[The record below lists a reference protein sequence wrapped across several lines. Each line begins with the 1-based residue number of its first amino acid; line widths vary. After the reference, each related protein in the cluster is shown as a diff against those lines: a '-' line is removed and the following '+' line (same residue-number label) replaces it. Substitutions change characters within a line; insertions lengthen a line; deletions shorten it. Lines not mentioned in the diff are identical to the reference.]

1 MLRSAEPVTALRSVT
16 RTLFDRLYDETVDVD
31 ADYVVG
37 PSSTE
42 EAATVLAAAAEAGIP
57 TTFLGGGTRSE
68 LGGPVAADLVITTTR
83 IASVVDWRPED
94 LTVVVGAGLPVGAL
108 EAELVERNQTAVLP
122 EVAPGSTIGGVIA
135 AGVSGYRRLRYGPTR
150 DRVLRVRLAT
160 GYGKAVTG
168 GSHVVKSS
176 TGYGLARLATGSLGS
191 LGMIGEVTLKLWS
204 HPLVG
209 STVSVDTAAEAYRTT
224 YRPLAVLDTSD
235 GALLYLGGSE
245 AQIEA
250 QAAAVGG
257 DARPGLAWPEPI
269 SEPVQVEM
277 RVPAAHLA
285 EAILWAKRIGATRWI
300 AQHGVGIVS
309 AGLGGVDIA
318 GIVAARAWAES
329 VSGAAVILA
338 GSDGRIDPWGEPPA
352 SLDLQRRIKSAFDP
366 SGVCNPSILPGGL

>member
-135 AGVSGYRRLRYGPTR
+135 AGVSGYRRLRYGPTTTGCSGCAWPP
-150 DRVLRVRLAT
+150 AT
-160 GYGKAVTG
+160 
-168 GSHVVKSS
+168 
-176 TGYGLARLATGSLGS
+176 
-191 LGMIGEVTLKLWS
+191 
-204 HPLVG
+204 
-209 STVSVDTAAEAYRTT
+209 
-224 YRPLAVLDTSD
+224 
-235 GALLYLGGSE
+235 
-245 AQIEA
+245 
-250 QAAAVGG
+250 
-257 DARPGLAWPEPI
+257 ARP
-269 SEPVQVEM
+269 S
-277 RVPAAHLA
+277 PA
-285 EAILWAKRIGATRWI
+285 GAMW
-300 AQHGVGIVS
+300 
-309 AGLGGVDIA
+309 
-318 GIVAARAWAES
+318 
-329 VSGAAVILA
+329 
-338 GSDGRIDPWGEPPA
+338 
-352 SLDLQRRIKSAFDP
+352 
-366 SGVCNPSILPGGL
+366 